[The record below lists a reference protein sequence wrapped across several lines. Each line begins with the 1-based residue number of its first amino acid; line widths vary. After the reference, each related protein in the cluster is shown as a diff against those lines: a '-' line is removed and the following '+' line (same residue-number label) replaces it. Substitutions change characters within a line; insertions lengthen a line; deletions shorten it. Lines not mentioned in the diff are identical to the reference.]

1 MGDWSH
7 VFITCFPA
15 GMLQCNCYVLAPEQ
29 GADAVVVDPGQR
41 AMAPLR
47 RILDENRLTPAA
59 VLLTHGHIDHMWS
72 AQKVADTYGCPAYIH
87 PEDRVMLTDP
97 IKGFGPRLAQLAM
110 SAVFREPRQVVELD
124 RDGDKID
131 LGGFTV
137 TVDHTPGHTRGSVV
151 FRVAATPGGQ
161 ERSDVANS
169 TGQEELAFTGDTL
182 FKQSVGR
189 TDLWGGSGRDLLTSI
204 VSKLLVLD
212 DDHRGTTWPWP
223 EVHDRRRASHQPIPR
238 RTLDVSEFQAPKGIP
253 DYLPPDSAQFVAV
266 RDGLLDAARR
276 AGYGHVELPI
286 FEDTALFAR
295 GVGESTDVVSK
306 EMYSFADRGDRSVT
320 LRPEGTAGVV
330 RAVIEHG
337 LDRGQLPVKLRYAGP
352 FFRYERPQAGRYRQ
366 LQQVG
371 VEAIG
376 VDDPA
381 LDAEVI
387 AIADAGFRSLGLTGF
402 RLEITSLGDDTCRPE
417 YRELLQEFLFTLD
430 LDEETRRRAEINPL
444 RVLDDKRPHVR
455 EMTADAP
462 LMLDHLS
469 DVAKQH
475 FDTVLANLDAL
486 GVPYVINPR
495 MVRGLDYYTKTTFEF
510 VHDGLGAQSGIGGG
524 GRYDGLMKQLG
535 GQDLSGIGF
544 GLGVD
549 RTVLALAAE
558 GKTVGEVARVDVYC
572 VPLGGAAKS
581 VLVRL
586 AGGLRAAGVRVD
598 LAYGD
603 RGMKGAM
610 RAADRSGAR
619 IALVAGDRDVEA
631 GTVGVKDLATGEQTD
646 VAVDAVVTEVLTRLT

>member
-1 MGDWSH
+1 
-7 VFITCFPA
+7 
-15 GMLQCNCYVLAPEQ
+15 
-29 GADAVVVDPGQR
+29 
-41 AMAPLR
+41 
-47 RILDENRLTPAA
+47 
-59 VLLTHGHIDHMWS
+59 
-72 AQKVADTYGCPAYIH
+72 
-87 PEDRVMLTDP
+87 
-97 IKGFGPRLAQLAM
+97 M
-110 SAVFREPRQVVELD
+110 SD
-124 RDGDKID
+124 
-131 LGGFTV
+131 
-137 TVDHTPGHTRGSVV
+137 
-151 FRVAATPGGQ
+151 
-161 ERSDVANS
+161 
-169 TGQEELAFTGDTL
+169 
-182 FKQSVGR
+182 
-189 TDLWGGSGRDLLTSI
+189 
-204 VSKLLVLD
+204 
-212 DDHRGTTWPWP
+212 
-223 EVHDRRRASHQPIPR
+223 
-238 RTLDVSEFQAPKGIP
+238 FQAPKGVP

-266 RDGLLDAARR
+266 RDGLIEAARV

-286 FEDTALFAR
+286 FEDTGLFAR

-306 EMYSFADRGDRSVT
+306 EMYTFADRGERSVT
-320 LRPEGTAGVV
+320 LRPEGTAGVM

-387 AIADAGFRSLGLTGF
+387 AIADAGFRSLGLQDF
-402 RLEITSLGDDTCRPE
+402 RLEITSLGDDSCRPQ
-417 YRELLQEFLFTLD
+417 YRELLQQFLFGLD
-430 LDEETRRRAEINPL
+430 LDEDTRRRAEINPL

-455 EMTADAP
+455 EMTAAAP

-469 DVAKQH
+469 EAAKTH
-475 FDTVLANLDAL
+475 FDNVLSHLDAL
-486 GVPYVINPR
+486 GVPYVVNPR

-524 GRYDGLMKQLG
+524 GRYDGLMRQLG

-549 RTVLALAAE
+549 RTVLALRAE
-558 GKTVGEVARVDVYC
+558 GRTVGEAARVDVFC
-572 VPLGGAAKS
+572 VPIGDVAKS
-581 VLVRL
+581 GLVRL
-586 AGGLRAAGVRVD
+586 AGALRAAGVGVD

-619 IALVAGDRDVEA
+619 FALVVGDRDVEA
-631 GTVGVKDLATGEQTD
+631 GTVGVKDLGSGEQ
-646 VAVDAVVTEVLTRLT
+646 VDLPVDDVVTYVADRLT